1 MESFRMN
8 NITICKKCGEITT
21 EEEYRKEVKHFK
33 KANECEKCHSIDMG
47 EIIDIDADN
56 LKELYQ
62 NRVKEKYGDK
72 FDNFPF
78 PLSRYIHYQ
87 EELIREDYYYG
98 KLDSKKDYSAFKKR
112 EQFDKDY
119 LDGKILESN
128 HQINLQTSNTPKC
141 PTCGSTNIRKIS
153 TGERMVS
160 VGMLG
165 LFSKKISKS
174 FKCNS
179 CGYTW

>member
-1 MESFRMN
+1 MN
-8 NITICKKCGEITT
+8 RIVICKKCGEITT
-21 EEEYRKEVKHFK
+21 EEEYHKEDKYFK

-62 NRVKEKYGDK
+62 NRVKEKY
-72 FDNFPF
+72 
-78 PLSRYIHYQ
+78 
-87 EELIREDYYYG
+87 IREDYYYG
-98 KLDSKKDYSAFKKR
+98 KLDSEKDYSAFKKR

-141 PTCGSTNIRKIS
+141 PTCGSNNIRKIS
-153 TGERMVS
+153 TGERIVS

-165 LFSKKISKS
+165 LFSKKINKS